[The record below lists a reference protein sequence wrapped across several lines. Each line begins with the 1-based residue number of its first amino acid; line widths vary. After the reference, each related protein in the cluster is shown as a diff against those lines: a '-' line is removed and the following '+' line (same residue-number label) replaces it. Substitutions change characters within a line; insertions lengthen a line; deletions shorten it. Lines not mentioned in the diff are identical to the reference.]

1 MELYSQISAL
11 VPGLFKY
18 PKDFGF
24 RYPCTLVGQNI
35 FGLTLNYSVADPDP
49 ELYCSYGSGFSKK

>member
-18 PKDFGF
+18 AKEFGF
-24 RYPCTLVGQNI
+24 RYLFSVY
-35 FGLTLNYSVADPDP
+35 LTPYRNPVRSLF
-49 ELYCSYGSGFSKK
+49 LYREQEFRRLCDV